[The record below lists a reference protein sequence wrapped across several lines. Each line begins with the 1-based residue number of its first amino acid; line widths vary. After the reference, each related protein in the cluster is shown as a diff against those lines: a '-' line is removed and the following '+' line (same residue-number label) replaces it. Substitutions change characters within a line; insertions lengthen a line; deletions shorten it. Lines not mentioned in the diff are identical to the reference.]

1 LDVTD
6 TGIDSDGGD
15 TPSCAVCVLAYNEEQ
30 HMGSTL
36 RAILR
41 GISDENVVVHLYA
54 NGCTDRTAEVA
65 RVVANWYPKLVVH
78 ELEIASKPE
87 AWNAG
92 LADHEQDVLVFADG
106 DVIPEPGVVECLRD
120 ELWNSPLALITTCR
134 PVPVSKGLN
143 WQQRVVGFMQTP
155 LHQDFVSGRFYAI
168 KRRDI
173 MELLAQAGYD
183 GLPSGVTGE
192 DGFLNLLVGPDR
204 LIVSECR
211 AAYKPPNLA
220 DYCRY
225 LARIRWQNEQLAL
238 LLPFTYPPSFWTMV
252 KRVARKVRRAPN
264 KFHVAGAIPGVVLK
278 HAFKLFAASQIRRA
292 YRALGPV
299 GINGAD
305 VLSIGTRAASTK
317 VNVGVRLTQ
326 LDGTPAQ

>member
-1 LDVTD
+1 MAD
-6 TGIDSDGGD
+6 TGIDSDGAES
-15 TPSCAVCVLAYNEEQ
+15 PSCAVCVLAYNEEQ
-30 HMGSTL
+30 NMGSTL

-54 NGCTDRTAEVA
+54 NGCTDRTADVA

-92 LADHEQDVLVFADG
+92 LADHDYDVLVFADG
-106 DVIPEPGVVECLRD
+106 DVVPEPGAVECLRD
-120 ELWNSPLALITTCR
+120 ELWNSPIALISTCR
-134 PVPVSKGLN
+134 PVPVTKGLN
-143 WQQRVVGFMQTP
+143 WQQRVVGFMQMP

-173 MELLAQAGYD
+173 LELLSQAGYD

-192 DGFLNLLVGPDR
+192 DGFLNLLVGTDR
-204 LIVSECR
+204 LLVSECR

-225 LARIRWQNEQLAL
+225 LARIRWQNEQLTL
-238 LLPFTYPPSFWTMV
+238 LLPFTYPPSLWSIV
-252 KRVARKVRRAPN
+252 KRGVQKVRRAPN
-264 KFHVAGAIPGVVLK
+264 KFQVARAIPGVVLK
-278 HAFKLFAASQIRRA
+278 HTFKLVAAHQIRRA

-299 GINGAD
+299 GIDGAE
-305 VLSIGTRAASTK
+305 VLSVATRAGSTK
-317 VNVGVRLTQ
+317 
-326 LDGTPAQ
+326 